1 MSSRSNG
8 HLSARYVL
16 LRPAYEGRVTANS
29 VPPVVLRDGVDIEDP
44 LDVLLGFAKASWVF
58 YVGDPSRPTSFGEPE
73 LRLANRA
80 GARISAAQIAAIL
93 QRHGAIEQALREIPL
108 DASLAGAADGVPWLP
123 LRQLF
128 DAFAGIP
135 GVGFSKMTKAL
146 YPKRPALI
154 PMLDSIVQKYL
165 QDDDLGVK
173 APFTERGLGLVRGYQ
188 RELDRNQAAVRTL
201 RQQLASDGYELTEV
215 RILDLLILSVRMAT

>member
-1 MSSRSNG
+1 
-8 HLSARYVL
+8 VL
-16 LRPAYEGRVTANS
+16 RAAYDGRVTANS
-29 VPPVVLRDGVDIEDP
+29 VPRVVLRDGVDIEDP
-44 LDVLLGFAKASWVF
+44 LGVLLGFAKASWVF
-58 YVGDPSRPTSFGEPE
+58 YVGDPSRPASFGEPE

-93 QRHGAIEQALREIPL
+93 QRRGAIEQALRAIPL
-108 DASLAGAADGVPWLP
+108 DASLAGVADGVPWLP

-165 QDDDLGVK
+165 EDDDLGAK

-188 RELDRNQAAVRTL
+188 RDLDRNQAAVRTL

-215 RILDLLILSVRMAT
+215 RILDLLILSVAARPDGRGA

>member
-1 MSSRSNG
+1 M
-8 HLSARYVL
+8 ARR
-16 LRPAYEGRVTANS
+16 RPAYDGRVTANS
-29 VPPVVLRDGVDIEDP
+29 VPPVVLRNGVDIEDP
-44 LDVLLGFAKASWVF
+44 LGVLLGFAKASWVF
-58 YVGDPSRPTSFGEPE
+58 YVGDPSRPASFGEPE

-93 QRHGAIEQALREIPL
+93 QRRDAIEQALRAIPPG
-108 DASLAGAADGVPWLP
+108 ASLAAAADGVPWRP
-123 LRQLF
+123 IAQLF
-128 DAFAGIP
+128 DAFADIS

-188 RELDRNQAAVRTL
+188 RDLDRNQAAVRMV
-201 RQQLASDGYELTEV
+201 QQRLASDGYELTEV
-215 RILDLLILSVRMAT
+215 RILDLLILSVAARPDGRGA

>member
-1 MSSRSNG
+1 
-8 HLSARYVL
+8 
-16 LRPAYEGRVTANS
+16 VTANS

-44 LDVLLGFAKASWVF
+44 LGVLLGFAKASWVF
-58 YVGDPSRPTSFGEPE
+58 YAGDPSRPASFGEPE

-80 GARISAAQIAAIL
+80 GARISAAQIAAVL
-93 QRHGAIEQALREIPL
+93 QRRGAIEQALRAIPP

-188 RELDRNQAAVRTL
+188 RDLDRNQAAVRTL

-215 RILDLLILSVRMAT
+215 RILDLLILSVAPRPDGRAA